1 MVESTTCCPHEPDCG
16 FPPPETMSTDEFLDL
31 LADGG
36 PCWQEY
42 RESKSSPGGIYVY
55 KGSEESRKHDEAWR
69 EYGRLID
76 AGASLD
82 ECAPVLV
89 EAGIWAPPVEESPA
103 EESPPP

>member
-1 MVESTTCCPHEPDCG
+1 
-16 FPPPETMSTDEFLDL
+16 MSTDEFLDL

-82 ECAPVLV
+82 ECRTG
-89 EAGIWAPPVEESPA
+89 AGGGRYLGPTRRRITCRGVPSSLKQQLRWVIILRQFQNPP
-103 EESPPP
+103 

>member
-1 MVESTTCCPHEPDCG
+1 M
-16 FPPPETMSTDEFLDL
+16 
-31 LADGG
+31 GG

-55 KGSEESRKHDEAWR
+55 DDSEESRRREEAWR
-69 EYGRLID
+69 EYGRLVD

-82 ECAPVLV
+82 KCTAVLV